1 MVRER
6 AERLL
11 FMGFALAGFTLV
23 LVRAAKVPLV
33 HDEATSFL
41 AYAQTGRF
49 LPFASMWD
57 ANNHLLNSAAG
68 HLGYRLFGLEPLSLR
83 WASVLS
89 YGLFAGVVFRL
100 GRSLAHPMVRWSYL
114 LACLGCPF
122 LLDFFSLFRGYGP
135 AMALFLCAMHQAHR
149 FTVMGHARHLR
160 WALSCMALATGFL
173 LALVPVW
180 ALLLGVLL
188 MGCRTRAALV
198 QWGVLG
204 GLPLLLAGALALQYA
219 RLGLLYHGSTEGFIP
234 VSVGS
239 LALRVIG
246 MDGTLPRAALLAPAA
261 AAIGLLLWHAWWR
274 RSSASPGFL
283 AAVLLLGEALLRI
296 LLAEAFGINHAEDRA
311 ALHLLLAA
319 LLAVAAAADLFAARI
334 AWGGLAAMPLLA
346 LPICT
351 VSRANLTHTVLW
363 PEQSLPHRFA
373 ERVERLERVLSRPA
387 VVGMHRLAG
396 LPWSLERRMRGGEGD
411 GTAQDWPLGLNDAR
425 VVQHAQLAAAGNGYA
440 VADSAPDQGLWLLMR
455 QPAMRTEPVHDTLF
469 SWEAAGQER
478 SPSLGLPI
486 GPIRSGGA
494 LVDISA
500 SMRTGVNPAELRLG
514 IAVRDD
520 EGAIIHGDLVF
531 LSTRRAVWAG
541 ESWRSVRPV
550 PRLPRAVSAE
560 VFLWSPAGEAY
571 RLDEGRLRLLKV
583 H

>member
-11 FMGFALAGFTLV
+11 FMACALGGFAFV

-57 ANNHLLNSAAG
+57 ANNHILNSAAG
-68 HLGYRLFGLEPLSLR
+68 HLGYRLFGLDPLALR

-100 GRSLAHPMVRWSYL
+100 GRSLAHRMVRWSYWC
-114 LACLGCPF
+114 ACLGCPL

-135 AMALFLCAMHQAHR
+135 AMALFLCALHQAHR
-149 FTVMGHARHLR
+149 FTMLGRARHLR
-160 WALSCMALATGFL
+160 WALSCMAAATGFL

-188 MGCRTRAALV
+188 MGCRTRAAVV
-198 QWGVLG
+198 QWVLLG

-219 RLGLLYHGSTEGFIP
+219 RLGLLYHGSTDGFIP

-246 MDGTLPRAALLAPAA
+246 MDGALPRAALLAPTVT
-261 AAIGLLLWHAWWR
+261 AISFLVWHAWRR
-274 RSSASPGFL
+274 RSGGSPGLL

-311 ALHLLLAA
+311 ALHLLLSA
-319 LLAVAAAADLFAARI
+319 LLAVAAAADLMAART
-334 AWGGLAAMPLLA
+334 AWGGFAAMPLLA
-346 LPICT
+346 LPACT
-351 VSRANLTHTVLW
+351 VYRANLTHTVLW
-363 PEQSLPHRFA
+363 PEQSLPQRFA
-373 ERVERLERVLSRPA
+373 ERVEQLEGVLGRPA
-387 VVGMHRLAG
+387 VVGMHRLVG
-396 LPWSLERRMRGGEGD
+396 LPWSLQRRMRGGEGD
-411 GTAQDWPLGLNDAR
+411 GSAQDWPLGLNDAR
-425 VVQHAQLAAAGNGYA
+425 VVHHAQLAAAGEGYMA
-440 VADSAPDQGLWLLMR
+440 VDSAPDQGLWLLVR
-455 QPAMRTEPVHDTLF
+455 QPVMLTEPVHDTLF
-469 SWEAAGQER
+469 SWEAAGQQR
-478 SPSLGLPI
+478 SPSLRLPLE
-486 GPIRSGGA
+486 PIQSGGG
-494 LVDISA
+494 LVDVTA
-500 SMRTGVNPAELRLG
+500 SMRTGANPAELRLG

-531 LSTRRAVWAG
+531 LSTRRAAWDG

-550 PRLPRAVSAE
+550 PRLPHAASAE
-560 VFLWSPAGEAY
+560 VFLWSPAGEAH
-571 RLDEGRLRLLKV
+571 RVDELRLRLLKV
-583 H
+583 Q